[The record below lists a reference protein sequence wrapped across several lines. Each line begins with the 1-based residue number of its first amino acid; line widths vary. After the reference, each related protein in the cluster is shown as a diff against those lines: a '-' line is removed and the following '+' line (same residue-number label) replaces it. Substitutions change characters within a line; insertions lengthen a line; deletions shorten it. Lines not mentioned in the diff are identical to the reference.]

1 MEEVKSAI
9 EMLEKL
15 SLYFDFSEDILKSIK
30 LGTL

>member
-15 SLYFDFSEDILKSIK
+15 SPYFDFGEDILKSIK